1 MLSRPYRTQNI
12 AYADGH
18 AMIRPGRQETWAADT
33 KSVKLMRK
41 LPKIVLALIVLM
53 AVFSPFM
60 QLDSWDRFP
69 VATGDIELQI
79 ISVLFETGMFF
90 VFAGLLKLFPA
101 LLRSGKRPPVVI
113 FSSHSRDVAPLETD
127 LFCFAVPLRI

>member
-1 MLSRPYRTQNI
+1 MPQSLRNS
-12 AYADGH
+12 ADQAGS
-18 AMIRPGRQETWAADT
+18 
-33 KSVKLMRK
+33 SVASKHMRK

-90 VFAGLLKLFPA
+90 VFAGILKLFPA
-101 LLRSGKRPPVVI
+101 LLRFGKHAPAVTL
-113 FSSHSRDVAPLETD
+113 SSACCDVAPLETD
-127 LFCFAVPLRI
+127 IFCFAVPLRI